1 MKLKTTKLTHILIT
15 ATLALTFSGC
25 ASLFGSGHCQ
35 PTQNSVSDGD
45 FSVKTLDY
53 LPSKP
58 SDKTLFIFPP
68 TGGTNTIDKSYASQF
83 CKKGFQ
89 VQILEGW
96 TKDQETEID
105 FEIHQSFY
113 SKAQKAIAL
122 VLNQSKSKFNGL
134 IGTSVGGLHASISA
148 SLQDRLDAVFVIT
161 AGTSIAEVVVYS
173 DQEAMKGLNKRRK
186 EKFQTASDE
195 DQIARIGQAFKLE
208 PLTLGDGFKTKD
220 LGVSIATK
228 DTVVPVEQQNKLK
241 NLWKPK
247 KEIYIENDHF
257 WGIVKTWLFHSDE
270 ILDFFEQSA
279 AQKLKL

>member
-1 MKLKTTKLTHILIT
+1 MKPKTTKLTHILIT
-15 ATLALTFSGC
+15 VTLAFSSSGC
-25 ASLFGSGHCQ
+25 ASLFDSGHCQ
-35 PTQNSVSDGD
+35 PIQNSITDAN
-45 FSVKTLDY
+45 FSVKTLSY
-53 LPSKP
+53 SPSKP
-58 SDKTLFIFPP
+58 TEKTLFIFPP

-96 TKDQETEID
+96 TKDQETEIN

-113 SKAQKAIAL
+113 SKAQRAIGIAL
-122 VLNQSKSKFNGL
+122 AQSKTKFNGL

-173 DQEAMKGLNKRRK
+173 HQEAMQGLNQRRK
-186 EKFQTASDE
+186 EKFKTTSDA
-195 DQIARIGQAFKLE
+195 DQIQRIGQAFKLE
-208 PLTLGDGFKTKD
+208 PTTLDEGFKKKD

-228 DTVVPVEQQNKLK
+228 DTVVPVAQQNKLK
-241 NLWKPK
+241 DLWKPK
-247 KEIYIENDHF
+247 KEIYIQNDHF

-270 ILDFFEQSA
+270 LLEFFEQSA
-279 AQKLKL
+279 QAKISN